1 MEEELKKDSLEY
13 HDGTK
18 KGKLEV
24 LPLKPLNNQ
33 RDLSLAYSPGVAY
46 PCLEIQKNP
55 LKAFDFTSKSNVVA
69 VITDGSAVLG
79 LGNIGAKASVPVMEG
94 KSVLFK
100 KFADI
105 DSFPLAV
112 DKCRNAEGKTDIE
125 KFVSVVETLEPVFGG
140 INLEDIAAPA
150 CFEIE
155 ERLEKSMG
163 IPVFHDDQHGTAI
176 ITLAALQNSLE
187 LAEKKI
193 NEVKIVINGFG
204 AAGRSIAKIYLEAGA
219 KKENLFCLDSH
230 GIIFKGRKEGMNK
243 YKEEFAFNKSEGSL
257 KDAVKEADVF
267 VGVSAGN
274 VLSKEMVQSMN
285 EKAVVFALANPF
297 PEIEPKL
304 ALEAGAFIVGTGR
317 SDYSNQINNLLG
329 YPGIFRGALD
339 TRSTQIN
346 EEMKLA
352 ASNALRDLLKEEIPE
367 EVKKKLY
374 EAYPSAKKEKL
385 FEGKN
390 PLSVNLVIPKV
401 LDERV
406 VPRVARAV
414 AEAAMKSKAS
424 LQKIDDLKA
433 YEKKVKERIS
443 FIENKIGRCSGWE

>member
-112 DKCRNAEGKTDIE
+112 DKCGNAEGKTEIE

-219 KKENLFCLDSH
+219 KKENLFFLDSH

-267 VGVSAGN
+267 VGVSVVN
-274 VLSKEMVQSMN
+274 VLSKEMVQSI
-285 EKAVVFALANPF
+285 KKGCCFC
-297 PEIEPKL
+297 
-304 ALEAGAFIVGTGR
+304 
-317 SDYSNQINNLLG
+317 LG
-329 YPGIFRGALD
+329 
-339 TRSTQIN
+339 
-346 EEMKLA
+346 
-352 ASNALRDLLKEEIPE
+352 
-367 EVKKKLY
+367 
-374 EAYPSAKKEKL
+374 
-385 FEGKN
+385 
-390 PLSVNLVIPKV
+390 
-401 LDERV
+401 
-406 VPRVARAV
+406 
-414 AEAAMKSKAS
+414 
-424 LQKIDDLKA
+424 
-433 YEKKVKERIS
+433 
-443 FIENKIGRCSGWE
+443 